1 MKNPRSRGKALGN
14 RFPIKSYVDKS
25 TFKKPIKKA
34 LMGMEQILGKAA
46 GFRDKYIHPLTT
58 GQKITKLQLKQL
70 SQSRRNQMKKDYGL

>member
-14 RFPIKSYVDKS
+14 RFPITSYTPKSVLR
-25 TFKKPIKKA
+25 KPIKKA
-34 LMGMEQILGKAA
+34 FMAMDKILGKAA

-58 GQKITKLQLKQL
+58 GQKISKLQLKQL